1 MSKTPIPASWFRR
14 LLFRPAPRT
23 VGVLGFTVRFPGSTP
38 PAWKRWLREHGYVYG
53 SGRAWHRE
61 DRKPSRMTRAEA
73 DAHADVVHARRR
85 YWRTGEP

>member
-14 LLFRPAPRT
+14 IKFRAG
-23 VGVLGFTVRFPGSTP
+23 VGGAAGVLGFTVRFPGSAP
-38 PAWKRWLREHGYVYG
+38 PEWKRWLKAHGYVYG

-85 YWRTGEP
+85 YWRV